1 MSADKVTRIFGWPAR
16 QRISGKRQ
24 TVLQKIEQGQHVLR
38 AYSNSAVP
46 RMYQKWTTLS
56 RVEVLSNRLKD
67 FGLNKGL
74 ENLDAVR
81 QKLAAVSGRFAAFE
95 AESFR
100 TPMDFPLFQRLALPI
115 PTRTQPSPRHQDS
128 RHPRAAA
135 DGSSARRRHADHG
148 LAQPPDAGS
157 GLGGLRPHRANL
169 HAGAAALGPAQA
181 ESSRAART
189 SRPRLLLSPDSP
201 GHPGSAAVYAVS
213 QTRPRPFG
221 PQPVRDGARKNV
233 ASSQQDPNRLPP
245 SRHFRAA
252 SG

>member
-1 MSADKVTRIFGWPAR
+1 MRCIDLNRSHRNFVFRRGFPIHKIFGRCCEPELLRLSADKVTRIFGWPAR

-95 AESFR
+95 AESLR
-100 TPMDFPLFQRLALPI
+100 TPMDFPY
-115 PTRTQPSPRHQDS
+115 
-128 RHPRAAA
+128 
-135 DGSSARRRHADHG
+135 SSAWRYRS
-148 LAQPPDAGS
+148 Q
-157 GLGGLRPHRANL
+157 LGR
-169 HAGAAALGPAQA
+169 
-181 ESSRAART
+181 SRVPGIKIHDTRV
-189 SRPRLLLSPDSP
+189 PRLMEVLLD
-201 GHPGSAAVYAVS
+201 GGTQITGWGSCATAC
-213 QTRPRPFG
+213 
-221 PQPVRDGARKNV
+221 
-233 ASSQQDPNRLPP
+233 AS
-245 SRHFRAA
+245 
-252 SG
+252 